1 MNKETALCGTSAAWL
16 LPPLCS
22 YAGVCSEFLGVYQAG
37 SAPFDLLTVVGVA
50 VELVNVE
57 LTGGAPGPD

>member
-1 MNKETALCGTSAAWL
+1 MARAQPGFCRRCVRVLVSA
-16 LPPLCS
+16 
-22 YAGVCSEFLGVYQAG
+22 SEFMGVYQAD